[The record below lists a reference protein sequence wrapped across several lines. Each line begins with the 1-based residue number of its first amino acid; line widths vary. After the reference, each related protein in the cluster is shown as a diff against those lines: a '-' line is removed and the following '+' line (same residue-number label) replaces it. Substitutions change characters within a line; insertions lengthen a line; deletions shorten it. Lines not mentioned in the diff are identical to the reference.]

1 MKKTNMETMAKI
13 WYGYADEG
21 RAKDY
26 VVIGKPAIAEA
37 LEDFKGL
44 MFVKCADRPVVA
56 YAAELFGQERGDA
69 PLNPP
74 RASDVRDA
82 WSWRR

>member
-26 VVIGKPAIAEA
+26 VVIDRRTIDEA
-37 LEDFKGL
+37 LEEFKGL
-44 MFVKCADRPVVA
+44 MFVECAERPVVA
-56 YAAELFGQERGDA
+56 YAAELFEQERGDK
-69 PLNPP
+69 PLNAY
-74 RASDVRDA
+74 RGVWDWGR
-82 WSWRR
+82 W